1 MPSVQR
7 FFSGRNNL
15 ARNALLAASSVRAS
29 TAVERTAVARAGGG
43 RVRLVGSYVGH
54 EATDI
59 DVRID
64 AAGGTPRASVPQ
76 FVGVGNGTL
85 QVLGVGAAAPLQSLT
100 FTLADLGVDTTHAG
114 LDVRELRLVAKV
126 AGSAGNAINVTV
138 EPLLTRAPTAW
149 ALLADWATGQDV
161 QTGPQW
167 DFGGLPLSPKD
178 ELDAAS
184 PRIAFGFDPQ
194 VYRPWRR
201 YRNGQWEF
209 GLSPA
214 LQRAV
219 PKGTPVHSVTG
230 SYKITVTDGVTTE
243 VYGDTAAVP
252 VPQPAVVTFYDLLT
266 QLAASALVEVA
277 GVVAADRTSGGQAA
291 IDVPLRTSAW
301 LLALGGAAKLA
312 DVGVPPAAPTQTVTV
327 RCINADTVGA
337 ERWAVTGDVS
347 GALAPAVTGVPYTHA
362 AVAFTVPA
370 LDPAAVGSG
379 ETGWK
384 FSPAQRT
391 DSEGLPSVCLK
402 PLRLGVNARP
412 TTVTFEYRK
421 RPPADCKCT
430 DMPTPRLSME
440 CLGLDGGEDVAL
452 SPAHLTRLGA
462 IYGWRE
468 AFVRANTSIQTPGLI
483 PGSPPSGGTPDV
495 PGYSYWRFFARVALA
510 AGTGVE
516 VFVESVSEYEDP
528 PAATS
533 ALSALD
539 GLTIPSGTVRGTL
552 LTLGGVQ
559 IRVTEIYG
567 MSSAAVTSMDVSH
580 WYGFDV
586 TEVSVPSTPG
596 TPATPATPSIA
607 RPLAYQAYARDL
619 NWMESVIPLLTA
631 CLAQVADDAAA
642 LLLWDDLW
650 TEVQAD
656 LAWLSTTQNDLASD
670 ASANSR
676 FLDRYRATI
685 DNILLSIGIVPKSNP
700 STTDAGGCWVDHG
713 GTHWW
718 VDQDGL
724 YLPAFTNQPYVSARR
739 NADTGEIKSTME
751 FGFGL
756 VVACPERLKIGDSIT
771 VRIITVDGERP
782 YKVGDEAIIQT
793 IGAGPAWLAGGVDG
807 TDVQTWAVQGSA
819 SGVLP
824 SYVLPTDGAPA
835 PTWSHAGIDVEMAM
849 GGIGFAL
856 GDRFGLAVEAGQ
868 YQWRRDGGAWS
879 AVADIP
885 ASGPALL
892 ADGLE
897 LHFDAGAAPSFV
909 PGDSCG
915 FHVHQPHA
923 ASHVKDAQ
931 ATAWAWAGAGATM
944 LLDLGSVQPIAALAL
959 ARYSLPAG
967 ATVSVE
973 LSADGATWGAP
984 VALDVSR
991 TVAVAFTAGS
1001 ARYLRLTVAAAMGG
1015 HIGWVW
1021 AGVPF
1026 ATDHHA
1032 SKCERRRRW
1041 AVQRGGGYNAASLYA
1056 GAGDGWRLAWAPGDW
1071 AASRLLEADVAGL
1084 LPLLDWAQQQ
1094 DEPLLFV
1101 PHHLHPQDAALV
1113 RFAADALEVAD
1124 LHEWQSD
1131 DAGARLLSASL
1142 ELEPVFA

>member
-100 FTLADLGVDTTHAG
+100 FTLADLGVQTTHAG
-114 LDVRELRLVAKV
+114 LDVREARLVAKA
-126 AGSAGNAINVTV
+126 AGSAGNAISVTV
-138 EPLLTRAPTAW
+138 EPLLTRTPTAW

-184 PRIAFGFDPQ
+184 PRIAFGFDPE

-201 YRNGQWEF
+201 FRNGQWEF

-219 PKGTPVHSVTG
+219 AKGTPVHAVTG
-230 SYKITVTDGVTTE
+230 GYKVTITDGVTTE
-243 VYGDTAAVP
+243 VYGDTAALP

-266 QLAASALVEVA
+266 QLAASALVDVA
-277 GVVAADRTSGGQAA
+277 GVVAADRTVGGQAA

-347 GALAPAVTGVPYTHA
+347 GALAPAITGVPYTHA
-362 AVAFTVPA
+362 AIAFTVPA

-379 ETGWK
+379 ETGWR
-384 FSPAQRT
+384 FSPASRS
-391 DSEGLPSVCLK
+391 DAEGVPSVCLK

-412 TTVTFEYRK
+412 TAVTFEYRK
-421 RPPADCKCT
+421 RPPADCNCAPLAPLRIR
-430 DMPTPRLSME
+430 DA
-440 CLGLDGGEDVAL
+440 CLGIGGEADMAL
-452 SPAHLTRLGA
+452 DPAHQSRLEDLFEWRRDFFGDNTAPGWPMRWAKNDLDLADAVVKIFSDALAEVHPSSAARTEWDAALTDLQAEMASLVGLVGSHAVPASWRVRLGERWRHVGRLCEVTQIKRDGTTVTGIDFFVSPLMADVTPVPLDAAWQVAVGADVTLTVDWSTYTGSPESGAEWTVTLTRLADPVAAVPEGA
-462 IYGWRE
+462 DIDGVPATVLAE
-468 AFVRANTSIQTPGLI
+468 LMQTMPRR
-483 PGSPPSGGTPDV
+483 
-495 PGYSYWRFFARVALA
+495 YSARMDYCRALA
-510 AGTGVE
+510 
-516 VFVESVSEYEDP
+516 
-528 PAATS
+528 
-533 ALSALD
+533 
-539 GLTIPSGTVRGTL
+539 
-552 LTLGGVQ
+552 
-559 IRVTEIYG
+559 
-567 MSSAAVTSMDVSH
+567 
-580 WYGFDV
+580 
-586 TEVSVPSTPG
+586 
-596 TPATPATPSIA
+596 
-607 RPLAYQAYARDL
+607 
-619 NWMESVIPLLTA
+619 
-631 CLAQVADDAAA
+631 
-642 LLLWDDLW
+642 
-650 TEVQAD
+650 
-656 LAWLSTTQNDLASD
+656 
-670 ASANSR
+670 
-676 FLDRYRATI
+676 
-685 DNILLSIGIVPKSNP
+685 GIVPKSDP